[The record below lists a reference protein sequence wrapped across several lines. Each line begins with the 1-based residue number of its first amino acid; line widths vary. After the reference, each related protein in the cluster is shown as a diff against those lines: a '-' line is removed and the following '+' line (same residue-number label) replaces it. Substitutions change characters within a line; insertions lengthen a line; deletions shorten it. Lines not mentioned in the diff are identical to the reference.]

1 MKSLIDS
8 LVNPIIEETIELPI
22 DIGDTILMG
31 RFKNKKVVVKD
42 IDYNEKG
49 DLLINGRPALKFRMV
64 KKVNEAPRKPRKKG
78 QHRGSS
84 SHSDLYTDENPKGT
98 IKGLKFATVKDAKA
112 SVSKIKGSGKKH
124 AHKIQAAVAM
134 EQRAREMGKSS
145 EAAIYRAY
153 INKMKKKTKAK
164 NEEFGAPAG
173 TLPSPSRKGVKK
185 MKRKGNT
192 SVPYGS
198 GYKKIKESL
207 DLYTK
212 KFVYSIVDNGDNT
225 TFLKEEKKLKL
236 NIPGDIK
243 KIHKLFKKSGKK
255 LFVVGG
261 AVRDAILGKSPKD
274 FDLATDAKPD
284 EVLAIAKKGGLKT
297 VEVGKQFGVVI
308 VGGHEIATFR
318 KDIGKGRRPSAVDYT
333 DIEGDVKRRDL
344 TINALF
350 YDIDRKDIVDLV
362 GGIADLKKRKIRTVG
377 KASDRFDEDPLRKMR
392 ALRFHG
398 ALGGKMSKDTKQALM
413 DNPSL
418 KGISGERIRDEFVKS
433 IKKAKSTKNYLQ
445 KTDELKFT
453 DQILP
458 GLKVSKPY
466 IDENDHILLLAWI
479 LRKNDANSLGGKLN
493 KLKYPRD
500 EAQNIQFLN
509 VLQSFKPENI
519 FLTKKFQERTSL
531 TDDQIIQWGKYI
543 KKDLKKMVKFKLSV
557 KGSDVPKDVKGKEIG
572 KAIQKMEKDNFLNE
586 ANAVRGSKVEKFI
599 TGHNLTMKGKKYK
612 EIEFETLGV
621 DNSSKMIKL
630 KIIAPKKLFG
640 IETPVKFSTLRRGP
654 FTKTDTGKKLKEI
667 AVRPKPKKFR
677 DIYDALPS
685 DLKKRVMNLKNYD
698 QRRDAHPEGNVL
710 KHTIAVTNRALK
722 TGDIDFALSALFHD
736 IGKDSTAK
744 IHPKKGFWTH
754 YGHEHVSAKLVKKYR
769 TWIRSMGGNPTD
781 IYYIVKQHMR
791 MKVFDKMKWHKQ
803 NKMKKFR
810 AFDKL
815 KKFSKMDK
823 GGRGINEASE
833 VKKTIAIYGGRFQPF
848 HSGHMATYKWLKSKF
863 NEVYITTSNIKQPP
877 RHPLNFKEKALHMSK
892 MGIPKNRIVNEKSP
906 YVAVNLLK
914 KFNSD
919 KTAVVYAFGSKDAG
933 RLKSGTKKD
942 GSKSYYQDY
951 NKNKN
956 DLVGFEKHGYFVTAP
971 PSGNVS
977 GTKMRQLLGDP
988 KIDDSERQKLF
999 KKSFGYYDKSV
1010 YTMMTNS
1017 FKKLFETYTL
1027 SDELIEEFLLE
1038 ASGTPDGNLDDGP
1051 STYYRSLAKYKKD
1064 ATDWIDSIYG
1074 GAGWKVVDYAINKN
1088 AIDPKD
1094 NVSAADDV
1102 HKRRKV
1108 GEEHY
1113 RSVDVTHLDHG
1124 EAKRSRGAINKYKAW
1139 MEEVVKPLGWEI
1151 VSWMGTEAAIDNI
1164 IGDLMITGADGDSY
1178 EVTKDT
1184 FYESIN
1190 ARNILTQRNKG
1201 KELLLMGGAYGHLS
1215 HPFDNK
1221 NLTFSDFKTL
1231 IINTLQGNLSS
1242 EGAVTE
1248 KTDGQ
1253 NIMISWKNN
1262 KLIAARNKGHIKNF
1276 GAAAL
1281 DIGGIKNM
1289 FAGRGDIEKAF
1300 VSAMFDLQIAL
1311 KGLSKK
1317 QKDKIFAEGKKFM
1330 SLEVMYPKTTNVIP
1344 YNKALLQFH
1353 GTIEYDAAGTP
1364 QGEDRGSARML
1375 AGMIKQINQDIQKTY
1390 SITQPF
1396 VANLPKVKNF
1406 SARQSYF
1413 LGKLN
1418 KLQKTYGLKNT
1429 DTLSDY
1435 HQAYWYEYIFN
1446 AGKQTDNPNVT
1457 NNVMGGLLKRWA
1469 FFDKSYK
1476 IPQIKKDLKEHPK
1489 FLEWVLSTDKNDHAK
1504 LQKKHI
1510 RDWEV
1515 LFFELG
1521 AEILKNMKDF
1531 IAANPDK
1538 AVQKMKKDLTT
1549 AIKKIK
1555 NAKDPKQMGLLK
1567 TQLDRLQALGGFD
1580 AIVPSEGITFV
1591 FKGKVYKYTG
1601 AFAPVNQILGI
1612 LKFTR

>member
-1 MKSLIDS
+1 MKSLVES
-8 LVNPIIEETIELPI
+8 LIKPIIEEDIKLPL
-22 DIGDTILMG
+22 DIGDTVLMG

-145 EAAIYRAY
+145 EAAVYRAY

-212 KFVYSIVDNGDNT
+212 KFVYSIVESGDNT

-236 NIPGDIK
+236 NIPSDIK

-255 LFVVGG
+255 LYVVGG
-261 AVRDAILGKSPKD
+261 AVRDAILGKNPKD

-362 GGIADLKKRKIRTVG
+362 GGIADLKKKKIRTVG
-377 KASDRFDEDPLRKMR
+377 KASERFDEDPLRKMR

-398 ALGGKMSKDTKQALM
+398 ALGGKMSKDTKKALM

-466 IDENDHILLLAWI
+466 IDENDYILLLAWI
-479 LRKNDANSLGGKLN
+479 LRKNDASSLSGKLN
-493 KLKYPRD
+493 KLKYSRD

-509 VLQSFKPENI
+509 VLQNFKPENI
-519 FLTKKFQERTSL
+519 FLTKKFQEKTSL
-531 TDDQIIQWGKYI
+531 TDNQIIQWGKYI

-557 KGSDVPKDVKGKEIG
+557 RGSDVPKDVKGKEIG
-572 KAIQKMEKDNFLNE
+572 KAIQKMEKDKFLN
-586 ANAVRGSKVEKFI
+586 
-599 TGHNLTMKGKKYK
+599 
-612 EIEFETLGV
+612 
-621 DNSSKMIKL
+621 
-630 KIIAPKKLFG
+630 
-640 IETPVKFSTLRRGP
+640 
-654 FTKTDTGKKLKEI
+654 EI

-677 DIYDALPS
+677 DIYNALPS

-744 IHPKKGFWTH
+744 LHPKKGFWTH

-769 TWIRSMGGNPTD
+769 TWIRSMGGNPVD

-791 MKVFDKMKWHKQ
+791 MKVFDKMKWVKQ
-803 NKMKKFR
+803 DKLKKFR

-815 KKFSKMDK
+815 KKFSKDFDK

-833 VKKTIAIYGGRFQPF
+833 VKKTIAVYGGRFQPF

-863 NEVYITTSNIKQPP
+863 DEVYITTSNIKQPP
-877 RHPLNFKEKALHMSK
+877 RHPLNFKEKAKHMSK

-956 DLVGFEKHGYFVTAP
+956 DLVGFEKHGYFITAP
-971 PSGNVS
+971 ASGNVS

-999 KKSFGYYDKSV
+999 KKSFGYFDKGV

-1038 ASGTPDGNLDDGP
+1038 ATGTPGGNLDDGP
-1051 STYYRSLAKYKKD
+1051 STYYRDLAKYKKD
-1064 ATDWIDSIYG
+1064 SKEWIDSIYG
-1074 GAGWKVVDYAINKN
+1074 GAGWKVIDYAVNKN

-1094 NVSAADDV
+1094 NVAAADDV

-1139 MEEVVKPLGWEI
+1139 MEEVVKPLGWKI
-1151 VSWMGTEAAIDNI
+1151 VNWMGTDAAIDNI
-1164 IGDLMITGADGDSY
+1164 IGDLMVTGADGDAY
-1178 EVTKDT
+1178 EVTRDT

-1262 KLIAARNKGHIKNF
+1262 KLVAARNKGHIKNF

-1300 VSAMFDLQIAL
+1300 VSAMFDLQKAL

-1406 SARQSYF
+1406 SARQDYF

-1446 AGKQTDNPNVT
+1446 AGKQTDNPNVK
-1457 NNVMGGLLKRWA
+1457 NNVMAGLLKRWA

-1489 FLEWVLSTDKNDHAK
+1489 FLEWVLSTDKNDHTK

-1580 AIVPSEGITFV
+1580 AIVPSEGITFM

>member
-1 MKSLIDS
+1 MKSLVDS
-8 LVNPIIEETIELPI
+8 LVNPIIEETVDLPI
-22 DIGDTILMG
+22 EIGDTILMG
-31 RFKNKKVVVKD
+31 KFKNKKVVIKS

-49 DLLINGRPALKFRMV
+49 DLLVNGRPALKFRLL
-64 KKVNEAPRKPRKKG
+64 KKVKENLDKHMKDFVYSIVDNRDNTTLLKEAPRVPRKKG
-78 QHRGSS
+78 QHRGSK

-112 SVSKIKGSGKKH
+112 SVSKINGSGKPH

-134 EQRAREMGKSS
+134 EQRAKEMGKSS
-145 EAAIYRAY
+145 QAAVYRAY
-153 INKMKKKTKAK
+153 INKMKKKTKKK
-164 NEEFGAPAG
+164 NEEFGAPKG
-173 TLPSPSRKGVKK
+173 FLPSPSRKMVKK

-198 GYKKIKESL
+198 GYDKVDESK
-207 DLYTK
+207 D
-212 KFVYSIVDNGDNT
+212 
-225 TFLKEEKKLKL
+225 LKL
-236 NIPGDIK
+236 NIPNDIE
-243 KIHKLFKKSGKK
+243 KIHKLFKKNNKK
-255 LFVVGG
+255 LYIVGG
-261 AVRDAILGKSPKD
+261 AVRDAILGKNPKD

-284 EVLAIAKKGGLKT
+284 EVLKIAKNGGLKT
-297 VEVGKQFGVVI
+297 TEVGKSFGVVV

-377 KASDRFDEDPLRKMR
+377 KASERFDEDPLRKMR

-458 GLKVSKPY
+458 GLKISKPY

-479 LRKNDANSLGGKLN
+479 LRKNDANSLGIKLN
-493 KLKYPRD
+493 KLRYSKE

-509 VLQSFKPENI
+509 TLQNFKPEKI
-519 FLTKKFQERTSL
+519 FLTKKFQEKTSL

-543 KKDLKKMVKFKLSV
+543 GKDLKKMVKFKLSV
-557 KGSDVPKDVKGKEIG
+557 KGSDVSKDLKGREIG
-572 KAIQKMEKDNFLNE
+572 KAIQKLERDKFLNE
-586 ANAVRGSKVEKFI
+586 AFAVRGNKVEKFI

-621 DNSSKMIKL
+621 DNSRKMITL
-630 KIIAPKKLFG
+630 RILAPKNLFG
-640 IETPVKFSTLRRGP
+640 METPVKFSTLRRGP
-654 FTKTDTGKKLKEI
+654 FTKTDTGKKIKEI
-667 AVRPKPKKFR
+667 AVRKKPKKFR
-677 DIYDALPS
+677 DIYDAIPA
-685 DLKKRVMNLKNYD
+685 DLKKRVYNLKNYD

-744 IHPKKGFWTH
+744 LHPKKGFWTH
-754 YGHEHVSAKLVKKYR
+754 YGHEKVSAQLVLKHKK
-769 TWIRSMGGNPTD
+769 WIQSLGGDVDT
-781 IYYIVKQHMR
+781 IHYIVKNHMR
-791 MKVFDKMKWHKQ
+791 MKVFDKMRWHKQ
-803 NKMKKFR
+803 DKMRK
-810 AFDKL
+810 DKG
-815 KKFSKMDK
+815 FSKLQKFTTFDK
-823 GGRGINEASE
+823 GGRGIREASE
-833 VKKTIAIYGGRFQPF
+833 VKKTIAVYGGRFQPF

-877 RHPLNFKEKALHMSK
+877 RHPLNFKEKAKHMVK

-914 KFNSD
+914 KFDSD
-919 KTAVVYAFGSKDAG
+919 KTAVVYAFGSKDDG

-956 DLVGFEKHGYFVTAP
+956 DLVGFEKHGYFVAAP

-988 KIDDSERQKLF
+988 KIEDSERQKLF
-999 KKSFGYYDKSV
+999 KKSFGYYDKAV

-1017 FKKLFETYTL
+1017 FRKLFETYTL
-1027 SDELIEEFLLE
+1027 TGELIEEFLLE
-1038 ASGTPDGNLDDGP
+1038 VSATPAGNLDDGP
-1051 STYYRSLAKYKKD
+1051 STYYQSLSAYKKD
-1064 ATDWIDSIYG
+1064 SKDWLDSLYSE
-1074 GAGWKVVDYAINKN
+1074 AGWEVIDYMFDEKSVKPENNIAKAGDI
-1088 AIDPKD
+1088 
-1094 NVSAADDV
+1094 
-1102 HKRRKV
+1102 HKRRDV
-1108 GEEHY
+1108 GQKHY
-1113 RSVDVTHLDHG
+1113 ASVPLTYLDHG
-1124 EAKRSRGAINKYKAW
+1124 QAKGSTKALNSYKKW
-1139 MEEVVKPLGWEI
+1139 ISDVVKPLGWKI
-1151 VSWMGTEAAIDNI
+1151 VNWMGTEAALDNI
-1164 IGDLMITGADGDSY
+1164 IGSLFAAGADGDSY
-1178 EVTKDT
+1178 DVNLFEH
-1184 FYESIN
+1184 IN
-1190 ARNILTQRNKG
+1190 SKNMLTQKNKG

-1262 KLIAARNKGHIKNF
+1262 KLLAARNKGHIKNF
-1276 GAAAL
+1276 GAGAL
-1281 DIGGIKNM
+1281 DINGIKNM

-1300 VSAMFDLQIAL
+1300 VSAMFDLQTAL

-1344 YNKALLQFH
+1344 YDKALLQFH

-1375 AGMIKQINQDIQKTY
+1375 AGMIKQINQNIQKTY
-1390 SITQPF
+1390 SITKPF
-1396 VANLPKVKNF
+1396 VANLPKVKDF
-1406 SARQSYF
+1406 SQRQSYF

-1418 KLQKTYGLKNT
+1418 KLKKEFDLKDT

-1457 NNVMGGLLKRWA
+1457 NNVMAGLLKRWA

-1476 IPQIKKDLKEHPK
+1476 IPQIKKDLKDYPK
-1489 FLEWVLSTDKNDHAK
+1489 FLDWVLSTDKNDHAK

-1521 AEILKNMKDF
+1521 AEVLKNMKDF
-1531 IAANPDK
+1531 IAANPSK

-1549 AIKKIK
+1549 AIKQIK

-1580 AIVPSEGITFV
+1580 AIVPSEGITFM